1 MLSLQSLASYISFHS
16 RPDGGEPVKFLSEN
30 TLHIIDQLM
39 WMLPFVTR
47 TDLETAAKGKGVS
60 QETRNT
66 FLNKML
72 AEHSQPGAREQLKTL
87 WTKWVDSNYAEE
99 AVVVAAASSHS
110 MDVSTPDDDEMEA
123 GPASI

>member
-1 MLSLQSLASYISFHS
+1 MLSLQSLASYISFHC
-16 RPDGGEPVKFLSEN
+16 RPDGREPVKFLSEN
-30 TLHIIDQLM
+30 TLHIIDWPM

-87 WTKWVDSNYAEE
+87 
-99 AVVVAAASSHS
+99 
-110 MDVSTPDDDEMEA
+110 
-123 GPASI
+123 